1 MSRLASLFP
10 STNWRAAS
18 LPITCPPGSLPRAF
32 GADGACDSAEGIG
45 VRNTVDVLYIRTVWD
60 DCITFLDVLVILNI
74 TAIDKTLALALELLS
89 VR

>member
-32 GADGACDSAEGIG
+32 GADGACESAEGIG
-45 VRNTVDVLYIRTVWD
+45 VCNTVDVLYIRTVWD
-60 DCITFLDVLVILNI
+60 ELKAFLAVLVILNI
-74 TAIDKTLALALELLS
+74 TAIEKA
-89 VR
+89 